1 MGVIATEA
9 QAWSPLKR
17 QRQRQR
23 QRQGDKYTTLTAR
36 QPVQQVRPPSL
47 EASPDMAVTLIGM
60 AMARP
65 ASNGDGGIHR
75 VSSSRRERRV

>member
-23 QRQGDKYTTLTAR
+23 QGDKYTTLIAR
-36 QPVQQVRPPSL
+36 QPVQQVQPPSL

-65 ASNGDGGIHR
+65 ASNRDGGIHH